1 MLDTR
6 LDSLATFSGT
16 LNFQMYACENRRENK
31 LKVTG
36 ELFFFLFMHLQQKAL
51 TNYIYSKFCDL
62 GKFMPKYKLVIVPSK
77 CETVT

>member
-6 LDSLATFSGT
+6 LDSLATFSGS

-36 ELFFFLFMHLQQKAL
+36 EFFFFFSFYASTAKSINQLYL
-51 TNYIYSKFCDL
+51 
-62 GKFMPKYKLVIVPSK
+62 
-77 CETVT
+77 